1 MKKILSI
8 VLLFASILTLTACES
23 DEYDKNIYIADDHS
37 YLMIHDTKYILVE
50 GLPVDF
56 SYHTNGN
63 YDVRYKGGVPGSTM
77 KIWDYTGAK
86 RYPWVGLFDEYFYM
100 QDVIL
105 PNGIMIKDVS
115 FDVHY
120 TYCLPEDLEGVLSLF
135 EDFRWSNDKVG
146 INLFTPVGSY
156 ELTPHLSGYIANLVE
171 ENTNEE
177 AVRIITDK
185 DTRVHSGVLY
195 DERMCVQKVFFRF
208 YFLSADEIYVLP
220 LDTLISKEVKD
231 ECINIELSEASEYR
245 VSEEYRKELIA
256 AFREAYKDE
265 GKETFW
271 PE

>member
-135 EDFRWSNDKVG
+135 EDFRWSKNKAG
-146 INLFTPVGSY
+146 IVSPSSFSY
-156 ELTPHLSGYIANLVE
+156 ELSTRISEDIISIIEKTQEDSVLIVTDR
-171 ENTNEE
+171 NT
-177 AVRIITDK
+177 RLYQ
-185 DTRVHSGVLY
+185 GVVY
-195 DERMCVQKVFFRF
+195 DEKMCIEIRNFLV
-208 YFLSADEIYVLP
+208 YFLSENEVYIIPRGSWIV
-220 LDTLISKEVKD
+220 KEA
-231 ECINIELSEASEYR
+231 EENGTNITLSEASDYL
-245 VSEEYRKELIA
+245 VSEEYREELIA
-256 AFREAYKDE
+256 AFREAYKDK